1 MCLCSGND
9 RICSICYLTDVGED
23 EPAFAVVPR
32 SFQKEP
38 IGQAKVDLSDSYTEQ
53 PLYGPAGTC
62 VSCASPV
69 GTDQIV

>member
-1 MCLCSGND
+1 
-9 RICSICYLTDVGED
+9 VGED

-62 VSCASPV
+62 VSCVSPV